1 MKNGQDAYASPPHLY
16 AHQGNAYY
24 DQVELRGVLQDDE
37 GATRAMSKEQFFI
50 RVRAIYNA
58 GGTIWPVEVEFTH
71 TTGEPPT
78 LTERLNQ
85 LSKSGFIPA
94 NQTAVSPPQLN
105 GSATEPP
112 ACPVHHK
119 AMKVS
124 KHPSR
129 DGGTG
134 W

>member
-1 MKNGQDAYASPPHLY
+1 
-16 AHQGNAYY
+16 
-24 DQVELRGVLQDDE
+24 
-37 GATRAMSKEQFFI
+37 MSKEQFFI

-134 W
+134 WYCTHQDHPGADYCTHRAADNPTKGRVYFEKASK